1 MTYDTQAYAP
11 DDVYA
16 VLLEK
21 KGPFNTSPHRIDPDV
36 MDYWSN
42 YAGNDHYEFECFRL
56 KKNDRLVWPLGG
68 MFYRPEGLV
77 KAAHKLGNKDLT
89 VTMVRS
95 RLGSISGEKQD
106 QVDRIIRTPKKV
118 PGGKGETRTYRYMG
132 DDLTLGQVADLALKK
147 GNKIIKSKVLNRLW
161 TGWSVYQVINTP
173 YESEGWTRKEQR
185 KLQFNQINHLI
196 ETYGKDKALKIWL
209 GEY

>member
-1 MTYDTQAYAP
+1 
-11 DDVYA
+11 
-16 VLLEK
+16 
-21 KGPFNTSPHRIDPDV
+21 
-36 MDYWSN
+36 
-42 YAGNDHYEFECFRL
+42 
-56 KKNDRLVWPLGG
+56 
-68 MFYRPEGLV
+68 
-77 KAAHKLGNKDLT
+77 
-89 VTMVRS
+89 MVRS